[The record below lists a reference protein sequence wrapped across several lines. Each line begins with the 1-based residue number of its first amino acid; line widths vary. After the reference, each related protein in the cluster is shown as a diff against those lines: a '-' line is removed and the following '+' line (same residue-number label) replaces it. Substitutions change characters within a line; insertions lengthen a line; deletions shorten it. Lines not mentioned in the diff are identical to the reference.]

1 MTTPEPVTLEQVD
14 LANIQ
19 GGFLRAY
26 GSSYSRAAFVVLH
39 FPAPGP
45 GEEGGIRPGQCW
57 LRHVL
62 EAQRITTAESR
73 PSRTG
78 GATFNVMLS
87 YQGLQALGQPLEAL
101 RTFPPEFAAG
111 MAARAEQIGDTGAS
125 APEGWDWIDG
135 EAQQRVHAL
144 VSIYCPAGAGET
156 ARDDQLLLERE
167 VQKVWAEAR
176 ATGVEVVATQ
186 YAARLPESRE
196 HFGFVDGISQPEV
209 AVAGLDTRPGGGAL
223 QAHEPRRRLLRK
235 PLPPPPP
242 YWRRLKAGE
251 FLLGRKDEDD
261 QVSPC
266 PGPEWLGRDGT
277 YVVYRKLRQYVGL
290 FRRLVKE
297 RSAALGVDP
306 RALEAK
312 LVGRDRNGHPAK
324 EDGPGHPEPYQPPAA
339 PAALSG
345 TAASTTPA
353 WELEG
358 TGQQLRIAARDGNNL
373 RFNNDPN
380 GHGCPLG
387 AHIRRA
393 NPRDTCLQHGTV
405 VARHR
410 IIRRGIPFGPPL
422 PEGRLDGD
430 GHERGMIFICMQASI
445 SRQFEFVQ
453 SQWLN
458 DGDVFRLG
466 DDKDVL
472 AGDHGGTGKM
482 TIQGC
487 PPRFVSALPRL
498 VTVRGGEYFFL
509 PSMRALRGLAG
520 LPEPAPPGAAL

>member
-1 MTTPEPVTLEQVD
+1 P
-14 LANIQ
+14 
-19 GGFLRAY
+19 LR
-26 GSSYSRAAFVVLH
+26 
-39 FPAPGP
+39 
-45 GEEGGIRPGQCW
+45 
-57 LRHVL
+57 
-62 EAQRITTAESR
+62 
-73 PSRTG
+73 
-78 GATFNVMLS
+78 
-87 YQGLQALGQPLEAL
+87 
-101 RTFPPEFAAG
+101 
-111 MAARAEQIGDTGAS
+111 
-125 APEGWDWIDG
+125 
-135 EAQQRVHAL
+135 
-144 VSIYCPAGAGET
+144 
-156 ARDDQLLLERE
+156 
-167 VQKVWAEAR
+167 
-176 ATGVEVVATQ
+176 
-186 YAARLPESRE
+186 
-196 HFGFVDGISQPEV
+196 
-209 AVAGLDTRPGGGAL
+209 
-223 QAHEPRRRLLRK
+223 
-235 PLPPPPP
+235 
-242 YWRRLKAGE
+242 AGE
-251 FLLGRKDEDD
+251 FLLGRRDEDK
-261 QVSPC
+261 QLAPA
-266 PGPEWLGRDGT
+266 PEPEWLGLDGT
-277 YVVYRKLRQYVGL
+277 YVVYRKLRQHVGL

-297 RSAALGVDP
+297 RSAALDVEP
-306 RALEAK
+306 WALEAK

-358 TGQQLRIAARDGNNL
+358 AGQQLRIAARDGNNL

-466 DDKDVL
+466 DDKDAL